1 MTGKPRAGERAAG
14 PAARLAGLIVPAA
27 AALFIRLVGRTT
39 RLRSVGHEQLAELER
54 RGTGVIYAFWHNRLF
69 LACYMLQRKSIC
81 VLVSA
86 SRDGEL
92 IARTA
97 RMLGAV
103 PVRGSTSSGG
113 ARGLMELVRSVG
125 REHDGAVTPDGP
137 RGPRYRVQ
145 PGVIH
150 LASRTGSPIVPVSWD
165 VRHRRRLASWDGFLL
180 PMPFSS
186 GVFMYGAPVTV
197 PADVAGA
204 ELERWR
210 QVLERGLQDLTERA
224 EATIA
229 GERVRGPL
237 EARLA
242 PVLDGSR
249 RDLRA
254 CLLRALL
261 ALASVVYRALY
272 EGRRA
277 LYDWRIIRRRH
288 AGRCVISV
296 GNLVVGGSGKTPLVE
311 LVARKLAERG
321 RKVAVLSRGYGRRSC
336 EAVEIVSDGER
347 VLLDARRGGDEPVL
361 LARNMPGVA
370 VLVGRD
376 RWRAARLA
384 RSRLGSDVF
393 VLDDGFQH
401 WRLARD
407 LDIVAVAAGRGFEPG
422 FLLPRGLLREPLS
435 ALSRA
440 GLVCLVRRGDRSVAD
455 GLPELIRKYNRE
467 VPMVELCFEPSHL
480 EEMPSGRA
488 VPLSSLQGLDVMA
501 LSGVADPGSFERV
514 LEELGTRVASKVSF
528 ADHHPY
534 SEEDVHL
541 VRVRAREGAIGTVIT
556 TQKDAVRLPAW
567 PDSSPRLLV
576 LAVRMEVLRGED
588 TFLEMLSRAL
598 EPRDEQ

>member
-14 PAARLAGLIVPAA
+14 PAARLADLVVPVAA
-27 AALFIRLVGRTT
+27 AIFIRVVGRTT
-39 RLRSVGHEQLAELER
+39 RLRLVGHEQLAQLQR
-54 RGTGVIYAFWHNRLF
+54 AGTGVIYALWHNRVF
-69 LACYMLQRKSIC
+69 FACYMLQGKSMHA
-81 VLVSA
+81 LVSS

-92 IARTA
+92 IARTV
-97 RMLGAV
+97 RMFGIV
-103 PVRGSTSSGG
+103 PVRGSTSRGG
-113 ARGLMELVRSVG
+113 ARGLLELVRSVG
-125 REHDGAVTPDGP
+125 GEYDGAVTPDGP
-137 RGPRYRVQ
+137 GGPRYRVQ

-165 VRHRRRLASWDGFLL
+165 VRHRRRLSSWDGFLL

-186 GVFMYGAPVTV
+186 GVFMYGAPVKV
-197 PADVAGA
+197 PADVGGP

-210 QVLERGLQDLTERA
+210 KTLESALQDLTERA
-224 EATIA
+224 EAAVA
-229 GERVRGPL
+229 GGRVRRPL

-254 CLLRALL
+254 RLLRVLL
-261 ALASVVYRALY
+261 AAASVVYRALH

-288 AGRCVISV
+288 AGCCVISV

-321 RKVAVLSRGYGRRSC
+321 RKVAVLSRGYGRRSR
-336 EAVEIVSDGER
+336 EAVEVVSDGER

-370 VLVGRD
+370 VVVGRD
-376 RWRAARLA
+376 RWKAARLA

-407 LDIVAVAAGRGFEPG
+407 LDIVAVAAGRGFAPG

-440 GLVCLVRRGDRSVAD
+440 GLVCLVRRGDTSVAD
-455 GLPELIRKYNRE
+455 GLPELIRKYNRG
-467 VPMVELCFEPSHL
+467 VPIVELCFEPSQL
-480 EEMPSGRA
+480 EEMPSGRIS
-488 VPLSSLQGLDVMA
+488 PLSSLQGLDVMA
-501 LSGVADPGSFERV
+501 LSGVGDPGSFDRV
-514 LEELGTRVASKVSF
+514 LGGLGAHVASKLSF

-534 SEEDVHL
+534 SEEDIHL
-541 VRVRAREGAIGTVIT
+541 VRVRAREASIGTVIT
-556 TQKDAVRLPAW
+556 TQKDAVRLPVW

-598 EPRDEQ
+598 EPRGE